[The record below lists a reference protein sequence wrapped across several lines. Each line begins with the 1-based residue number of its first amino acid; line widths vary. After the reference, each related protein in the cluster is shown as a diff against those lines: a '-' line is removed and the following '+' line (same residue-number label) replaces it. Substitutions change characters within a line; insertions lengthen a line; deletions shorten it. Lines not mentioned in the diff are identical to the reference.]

1 MDELLSGTE
10 QYYLKRLQL
19 ANWGTFSGIHTI
31 DIAQRG
37 HLFVGGSGSGK
48 STILDAMSVL
58 LTPGRINF
66 NAAARQGEKRS
77 DRSFM
82 SYIRGAWSSE
92 QDSDGKAATKFL
104 RQGSTWSAVA
114 LTYESNL
121 KSKVTLLFVGYVR
134 GVSREEQA
142 VHRNYFVIPADFA
155 LESIADFAASD
166 FNVRLIKKVATE
178 SQLFRTFG
186 PYFDCFSRYF
196 GISDEKVLLLLH
208 KAQSAK
214 NMGDVNLFFRE
225 FMLEVPKTYAIAQTL
240 VDEFSELNQAYLVVK
255 KAREQVDVLKIAADA
270 NEKRNRAHAVAE
282 TFKL

>member
-104 RQGSTWSAVA
+104 R
-114 LTYESNL
+114 
-121 KSKVTLLFVGYVR
+121 
-134 GVSREEQA
+134 
-142 VHRNYFVIPADFA
+142 
-155 LESIADFAASD
+155 
-166 FNVRLIKKVATE
+166 
-178 SQLFRTFG
+178 
-186 PYFDCFSRYF
+186 
-196 GISDEKVLLLLH
+196 
-208 KAQSAK
+208 
-214 NMGDVNLFFRE
+214 
-225 FMLEVPKTYAIAQTL
+225 
-240 VDEFSELNQAYLVVK
+240 
-255 KAREQVDVLKIAADA
+255 
-270 NEKRNRAHAVAE
+270 
-282 TFKL
+282 